1 MISLCFR
8 YMREDAGADC
18 DVACRDC
25 VPLFIAIS
33 VNNKN
38 EMLFAVNNET
48 QGQLESGIVTVL
60 ICIM

>member
-1 MISLCFR
+1 
-8 YMREDAGADC
+8 MREDAGADC